1 MPLSQISLK
10 TPFRA
15 PVAFGRR
22 AVPQLFEE
30 LQQPEEERR
39 QRALN
44 SLCDLMHDPERIY
57 QTVNGGFLEQLKV
70 LLKDDD
76 STVRKKTCKLLHIL
90 TAHSIGRYRQTG
102 GRQTGDRQ
110 TGDRQEADRQETVD
124 RQETG
129 RQETVDRQTVDRRQ
143 ADRQEDD
150 RQTGRQTDRQTDRQ
164 QIDH

>member
-1 MPLSQISLK
+1 MRSSRLSPEHTDNSGLTEEDRSLELL
-10 TPFRA
+10 TNNRA

-70 LLKDDD
+70 LMKDDD

-90 TAHSIGRYRQTG
+90 TAHSIGRMT
-102 GRQTGDRQ
+102 D
-110 TGDRQEADRQETVD
+110 
-124 RQETG
+124 
-129 RQETVDRQTVDRRQ
+129 RQ
-143 ADRQEDD
+143 AD
-150 RQTGRQTDRQTDRQ
+150 RQTDRQTDSRL
-164 QIDH
+164 IINCFLMSCLYSLL